1 MRPGTL
7 LTAFGCVIALAAGA
21 APARAQSVQLAQFPA
36 GQAFS
41 SPYYVTGAPGDTS
54 RVFVTEAAGTIRL
67 VKDGVLQ
74 PTPFLDITGDV
85 LSGGERGLFSMAF
98 APDYATSGLFYVFYT
113 RDDPT
118 QEHYLRIEEFRRSA
132 SNPDVADPATRR
144 IVMEIPH
151 LTAGNHNGGQL
162 QFGPDGYLYISVGDG
177 GDTPNN
183 GQLLTTRLGKILR
196 IDPRGSAPFQYSI
209 PPDNPFADGA
219 GPNADEIYAYGL
231 RNPYRFSFDR
241 ATGDLVIGDVG
252 DSSWEEVD
260 YEPEGGAR
268 GANFGWPC
276 YEATHVHTTTG
287 VCSPLP
293 ANHSPPVAEYANPA
307 AGSSAVN
314 GGYVVRDPSLPG
326 LLGRYLYTD
335 TYGAISPANQIR
347 STLLGPGGATGDTD
361 IGVGTGFVVSFGQ
374 DACGHIY
381 VASRNVVDRIEPVSG
396 ELQCKAAPIVSAS
409 TVGVKK
415 ILKRKAVPVL
425 VACDEDCTAT
435 ATGSI
440 VISKRGRGKP
450 KRLKT
455 LVARPSTARV
465 QMDALTEVLL
475 GLSRK
480 QRRAL
485 AKASSAG
492 RQFFVTVEVSAT
504 GGGGGTA
511 VARAANRP
519 GIR

>member
-1 MRPGTL
+1 
-7 LTAFGCVIALAAGA
+7 VIALAAGA
-21 APARAQSVQLAQFPA
+21 APARAQSVQLSQFPA
-36 GQAFS
+36 GHAFS
-41 SPYYVTGAPGDTS
+41 SPYYVTGAPGDAS
-54 RVFVTEAAGTIRL
+54 RVFVTEATGTIRL
-67 VKDGVLQ
+67 VKDGVAQ

-85 LSGGERGLFSMAF
+85 LAGGERGLFSMAF
-98 APDYATSGLFYVFYT
+98 PPDYATSGLFYVFYT

-132 SNPDVADPATRR
+132 SNPDVADPAYRR

-183 GQLLTTRLGKILR
+183 GQLLNTRLGKILR
-196 IDPRGSAPFQYSI
+196 VDPRGSAPFQYSI

-241 ATGDLVIGDVG
+241 ATGDIVVGDVG
-252 DSSWEEVD
+252 DTSWEEVD

-293 ANHSPPVAEYANPA
+293 ANHSPPVTEYANPP

-314 GGYVVRDPSLPG
+314 GGFVVRDPSLPG

-347 STLLGPGGATGDTD
+347 STLLGPGGATGDAD

-381 VASRNVVDRIEPVSG
+381 VAAGNVVDRIEPVSG
-396 ELQCKAAPIVSAS
+396 GLQCKVAPVMSA
-409 TVGVKK
+409 TVAGPAQANRRGS
-415 ILKRKAVPVL
+415 IPVM
-425 VACDEDCTAT
+425 VTCDEDCTAEASGSLVIKHRRRGHRPRFLTLNAATTSARVQLGPATELLLVLNAAQRRRLKKAITQGEVVRVNVSVT
-435 ATGSI
+435 ATGAGGGNATATDQAI
-440 VISKRGRGKP
+440 GKANPKKKKRGGK
-450 KRLKT
+450 R
-455 LVARPSTARV
+455 
-465 QMDALTEVLL
+465 
-475 GLSRK
+475 
-480 QRRAL
+480 
-485 AKASSAG
+485 
-492 RQFFVTVEVSAT
+492 
-504 GGGGGTA
+504 
-511 VARAANRP
+511 
-519 GIR
+519 